1 MEDMNTRRSADF
13 KVFLLHEDN
22 KMQLFDLMLRVWSSG
37 AAASWLQNRKMML
50 VVKGGVFTLTSPD
63 GQSVQQTEVQKNQ
76 EETDSRIIL
85 YINHAHQQGY
95 ETVVV
100 RSPDSD
106 VFFILLYYA
115 YTFQVTILFDTSSG
129 NKRRLLNISEITGEL
144 GE

>member
-1 MEDMNTRRSADF
+1 
-13 KVFLLHEDN
+13 
-22 KMQLFDLMLRVWSSG
+22 
-37 AAASWLQNRKMML
+37 ML